1 MALTLN
7 PEPET
12 LNLQPGTFEPRT
24 FESQKMTS
32 PRTLLTAWNIKAK
45 KHLGQHFLTEP
56 STAEMIVARVK
67 ISSDDI
73 VMEIGAGLGALT
85 IPLAKAAS
93 KVYAVEKD
101 QRLYDLLK
109 AELLVN
115 KVSNVTLIPKDILQ
129 LDYQSIFEE
138 NGRQLIVFGNLPYN
152 ISSQIIVN
160 LIHSRN
166 FVKRAVLMFQKELAQ
181 RLTAQPGT
189 KDYGRLT
196 VMLHYCANVK
206 TIASI
211 GASVFFPAPK
221 IASEVLEL
229 DFVNTFNYP
238 EHDEAM
244 LYQVIKAAFGNR
256 RKTLK
261 NALAASGLRIDPK
274 TAKQA
279 LELAGID
286 PSRRAETLSVT
297 EFIALQLSL
306 SEMLPIQ
313 TD

>member
-1 MALTLN
+1 MN

-12 LNLQPGTFEPRT
+12 LNLQPGTFEP
-24 FESQKMTS
+24 QKMTS
-32 PRTLLTAWNIKAK
+32 PKTLLTAWNIKAK
-45 KHLGQHFLTEP
+45 KQLGQHFLADP
-56 STAEMIVARVK
+56 STADMIVARAK

-73 VMEIGAGLGALT
+73 VLEIGAGLGALT
-85 IPLAKAAS
+85 IPLAKAAA

-109 AELLVN
+109 AELLVQ
-115 KVSNVTLIPKDILQ
+115 KVSNATLIPKDILQ
-129 LDYQSIFEE
+129 LDYQPIYEE
-138 NGRQLIVFGNLPYN
+138 SGRRLIVFGNLPYN
-152 ISSQIIVN
+152 ISSQIIIN
-160 LIHSRN
+160 LIRARN
-166 FVKRAVLMFQKELAQ
+166 FVQRAILMFQKELAQ
-181 RLTAQPGT
+181 RLIAQPGS

-221 IASEVLEL
+221 IASEILEL
-229 DFVNTFNYP
+229 DFEKAVDYP

-244 LYQVIKAAFGNR
+244 LFQVIKAAFGNR

-261 NALAASGLRIDPK
+261 NALAASGLRINPK

-279 LELAGID
+279 LESAGID
-286 PSRRAETLSVT
+286 ASRRAETLSAT
-297 EFIALQLSL
+297 EFIALQISL
-306 SEMLPIQ
+306 SEMLPHH

>member
-1 MALTLN
+1 MN

-12 LNLQPGTFEPRT
+12 LNLQPGTFEP
-24 FESQKMTS
+24 QKMTS
-32 PRTLLTAWNIKAK
+32 PKTLLTAWNIKAK
-45 KHLGQHFLTEP
+45 KQLGQHFLADP
-56 STAEMIVARVK
+56 STADMIVARAK

-73 VMEIGAGLGALT
+73 VLEIGAGLGALT
-85 IPLAKAAS
+85 IPLAKAAA

-109 AELLVN
+109 AELLVQ
-115 KVSNVTLIPKDILQ
+115 KVSNATLIPKDILQ
-129 LDYQSIFEE
+129 LDYQPIYEE
-138 NGRQLIVFGNLPYN
+138 SGRRLIVFGNLPYN
-152 ISSQIIVN
+152 ISSQIIIN
-160 LIHSRN
+160 LIRARN
-166 FVKRAVLMFQKELAQ
+166 FVQRAILMFQKELAQ
-181 RLTAQPGT
+181 RLIAQPGS

-221 IASEVLEL
+221 IASEILEL
-229 DFVNTFNYP
+229 DFEKTVDYP

-244 LYQVIKAAFGNR
+244 LFQVIKAAFGNR

-261 NALAASGLRIDPK
+261 NALAASGLRINPK

-279 LELAGID
+279 LESAGID
-286 PSRRAETLSVT
+286 ASRRAETLSAR
-297 EFIALQLSL
+297 EFIALQISL